1 MASPALTSRRGSGR
15 RGDGAGSAL
24 GSSRRR
30 GPRASAA
37 SDAASDAA
45 ARPGATGAAVS
56 STPRKPG
63 RAARAR
69 ARRARERA
77 SSAASSDRRRVFLG
91 GVAPGATEADL
102 VAALAQDGE
111 VLDVFLHDARNFA
124 FATFSREEDAA
135 RAIARPPGH
144 HAPIF
149 AEARATAIASE
160 EPEVAHPRT
169 EPEMAH
175 PRTSPRDRLHH
186 TTPPRSLGLDAARRA
201 TLAVQCQ
208 ESHADRVAA
217 HLERALGLVVV
228 GIAAPDE
235 PPEVGRRVTERVV
248 LARAAED
255 GETAA
260 DAAWD
265 ATRRD
270 DAIRARPDFFPR
282 VYDVRG
288 GDAYATLREAAD
300 AAMDAIA
307 RFEVDEGFEGVEG
320 DETTTTLSTVRL
332 STFPPSVVRSSAM
345 RDAAASRPEATRR
358 LSPRADAS
366 VALLSLRGGAHV
378 VGRCARDDERGGESV
393 HVSESRDDEGAAAAS
408 RAHAKLAEAALRCDA
423 FRVALEDAKTA
434 VDVGAAPGG
443 WTQFLASRGVAVVAV
458 DPAEIPDLPSGCRHL
473 RETAESAWTR
483 LRAETERK
491 AANEARPVETRA
503 SPPFD
508 VYVSDAVLHDADAQ
522 ERLLAGAVDAG
533 LLRDGATVVV
543 TFKSAPGRGAGEGY
557 ERAARARAESL
568 GRRLCDEW
576 ELVHLFA
583 NRRRE
588 RTFVGRLRRGA
599 KPPRRGA

>member
-1 MASPALTSRRGSGR
+1 M
-15 RGDGAGSAL
+15 
-24 GSSRRR
+24 
-30 GPRASAA
+30 
-37 SDAASDAA
+37 
-45 ARPGATGAAVS
+45 
-56 STPRKPG
+56 
-63 RAARAR
+63 
-69 ARRARERA
+69 
-77 SSAASSDRRRVFLG
+77 
-91 GVAPGATEADL
+91 
-102 VAALAQDGE
+102 
-111 VLDVFLHDARNFA
+111 
-124 FATFSREEDAA
+124 
-135 RAIARPPGH
+135 
-144 HAPIF
+144 
-149 AEARATAIASE
+149 
-160 EPEVAHPRT
+160 
-169 EPEMAH
+169 
-175 PRTSPRDRLHH
+175 
-186 TTPPRSLGLDAARRA
+186 GLDAARRA

-393 HVSESRDDEGAAAAS
+393 HVSESRGDEGAAAAS

-491 AANEARPVETRA
+491 AADEERPVETRA